1 MLIRALL
8 GLAALWLCTSAQA
21 QGLDDPT
28 RPPPGFRG
36 GAGAARASGPAEG
49 LVLQSVI
56 ISDTNRSAII
66 SGQHVAL
73 GGKIGAARLV
83 RVSEAAVVLLTG
95 EDRRTLKLFPGVHKH
110 EVEAGMD
117 EGEEP

>member
-1 MLIRALL
+1 MRALF
-8 GLAALWLCTSAQA
+8 GLAALWLCASAQA

-36 GAGAARASGPAEG
+36 GAGATRPAGSPEG

-66 SGQHVAL
+66 SGEHVAL
-73 GGKIGAARLV
+73 GGKIGAARLAL
-83 RVSEAAVVLLTG
+83 RCLGRPGRLRRDG
-95 EDRRTLKLFPGVHKH
+95 EQY
-110 EVEAGMD
+110 
-117 EGEEP
+117 GERCQDHASCRHWTPNR